1 MVQDALGHLWKPIG
15 RTSWYPSIIGT
26 SALISAAWGYF
37 VWQGVKDP
45 LGGINSLWPLFGIAN
60 QLLAIVALCVA
71 TTIIVKMG
79 RARYAA
85 VTLTPLLW
93 LVSVTFSA
101 SYYKVFDGNPR
112 VGFLA
117 HAQQLASAASGGAM
131 ARLIFNDRLDATVTC
146 VLVVMVAVVVIESA
160 LEWSRVL
167 RGQKEARVRE
177 TPFVATRFAEE
188 QG

>member
-1 MVQDALGHLWKPIG
+1 
-15 RTSWYPSIIGT
+15 
-26 SALISAAWGYF
+26 
-37 VWQGVKDP
+37 VKDP
-45 LGGINSLWPLFGIAN
+45 LGGINSLWPLFGISN

-71 TTIIVKMG
+71 TTIIVKME

-85 VTLTPLLW
+85 VTLAPLLW

-101 SYYKVFDGNPR
+101 SYCKVFDANPR

-117 HAQQLASAASGGAM
+117 HARQLAATATSGGSV
-131 ARLIFNDRLDATVTC
+131 ARLIFNDRLDAAVAC
-146 VLVVMVAVVVIESA
+146 VLVVMVALILIESV

-167 RGQKEARVRE
+167 SGRKEARVRE